1 MISRN
6 QMLEEKYGARFKW
19 FAVLAVIIGL
29 MASILSSTMIN
40 VALTNIM
47 AEYRITQ
54 ASAQWMSTGFLSA
67 TTICMLS
74 SAWLLQNY
82 GARAAFMIATALFF
96 SGCMLGQ
103 FAPNFNL
110 LILSRL
116 LQGAGAGILQ
126 PLSMA
131 LVFLLFPANK
141 RGSAIGFFSM
151 VVVLGPAI
159 GPTVGGVI
167 TDSLDWHYTFT
178 AGLPLTLFAG
188 ILGWIFLPD
197 RSETGPR
204 TRFNFISFG
213 YVSVAVSCFLVGLSN
228 SQFYD
233 ISNILVGPFLAISLI
248 ALVIFILRDAQSQAP
263 LLRLR
268 MFRNLYFTSTVLIGA
283 ITSAGMFSSIYMVPL
298 FARTVLNASATDAG
312 LMLLPGGLALAAVSP
327 LVGRMVDRMPP
338 HRLLLTGIILFF
350 ISSIGISFSDQY
362 SGFWLVAGWIILS
375 RSALG
380 FILPSNSTL
389 SLSSISPEHVPQAS
403 GALNF
408 CRMLGGTAGVNIIA
422 VLITARSNHYE
433 TDLMERHSADVITF
447 NEYLTA
453 TSSTFQ
459 DCFLIAGIFFALAL
473 VPACYISW
481 KSDTK
486 KGLVG

>member
-6 QMLEEKYGARFKW
+6 QMLEEKYGAKFKW

-74 SAWLLQNY
+74 TAWLLQNY
-82 GARAAFMIATALFF
+82 GARATFMLATALFF

-110 LILSRL
+110 LIFSRL

-131 LVFLLFPANK
+131 LVFILFPANR
-141 RGSAIGFFSM
+141 RGTAIGIFSM
-151 VVVLGPAI
+151 VVVLGPAV
-159 GPTVGGVI
+159 GPTIGGVI

-188 ILGWIFLPD
+188 ILGWKFLPD
-197 RSETGPR
+197 RSETGSR
-204 TRFNFISFG
+204 SRFNFISFG
-213 YVSVAVSCFLVGLSN
+213 FVSVAVSCFLIGLSN
-228 SQFYD
+228 SQFHN
-233 ISNILVGPFLAISLI
+233 IENILVGPFLAISLI
-248 ALVIFILRDAQSQAP
+248 ALAIFILRDARSPAP
-263 LLRLR
+263 LLRLQ

-298 FARTVLNASATDAG
+298 FARTVLNASATEAG
-312 LMLLPGGLALAAVSP
+312 LLLLPGGLALAAVSP
-327 LVGRMVDRMPP
+327 LAGRMVDRTPP
-338 HRLLLTGIILFF
+338 HRLLLTGIVLFF

-375 RSALG
+375 RTALG

-389 SLSSISPEHVPQAS
+389 SLSSIPTEHVAQAS

-433 TDLMERHSADVITF
+433 TDLMEIHAADVITYD
-447 NEYLTA
+447 EYLTA
-453 TSSTFQ
+453 TSYTFQ

-473 VPACYISW
+473 LPAAYISW
-481 KSDTK
+481 KSNMK
-486 KGLVG
+486 KGLAQ

>member
-6 QMLEEKYGARFKW
+6 QLLEEKYGAKFKW

-74 SAWLLQNY
+74 TAWLLKNY
-82 GARAAFMIATALFF
+82 GARAAFMLATALFF

-110 LILSRL
+110 LIFSRL

-131 LVFLLFPANK
+131 LVFLLFPANR
-141 RGSAIGFFSM
+141 RGTAIGIFSM
-151 VVVLGPAI
+151 VVVLGPAV
-159 GPTVGGVI
+159 GPTIGGVI

-178 AGLPLTLFAG
+178 AGLPLTIFAG

-197 RSETGPR
+197 RTEIGARS
-204 TRFNFISFG
+204 RFNFISFG
-213 YVSVAVSCFLVGLSN
+213 FVSVAVSCFLIGLSN

-233 ISNILVGPFLAISLI
+233 IGDTLVAPFLAISLI
-248 ALVIFILRDAQSQAP
+248 ALTIFILRDARSQAP
-263 LLRLR
+263 LLRLQ

-338 HRLLLTGIILFF
+338 HRLLFTGIVLFF
-350 ISSIGISFSDQY
+350 ISSIGISFSDQF

-375 RSALG
+375 RTALG

-389 SLSSISPEHVPQAS
+389 SLSSMPPEHVPQAS

-408 CRMLGGTAGVNIIA
+408 CRMLGGTAGVNVIA

-433 TDLMERHSADVITF
+433 TDLMEIGAADVITYD
-447 NEYLTA
+447 EYLTA

-473 VPACYISW
+473 IPACYISW
-481 KSDTK
+481 QSSIK
-486 KGLVG
+486 KGPVQ